1 MYVKEQYIIVLH
13 VHDVIVKKLAGPFI
27 LTKKKNNN
35 YYLFVRASY
44 LA

>member
-27 LTKKKNNN
+27 LTKKKIIIII
-35 YYLFVRASY
+35 YLSG
-44 LA
+44 LHT